1 MLYYQGEE
9 TFLFPPL
16 DQNEDNAATF
26 LLKDEQL
33 AYSAIG
39 DLLGACRRV
48 LSQSLGEQD
57 ELMISI
63 DELDMH
69 MSESTA
75 ECASTTLS
83 ELVDLYV
90 RLQQNDGLENPPPL
104 YMDLTSRTRFSRR
117 LDILRSASTDGKG
130 LSQLK
135 DPQEIERD
143 QQHMVIG
150 ETDLS
155 SHNAVLSDNDTYTS
169 EHVIGVGADEGT
181 EDYYSHGSTLPAEHT
196 LQETGSAPQ
205 ATQLDSST
213 DLTPGGNHISES
225 LLGSDSRLHEA
236 RVRNEFFGETAGSK
250 ESLET
255 AHSLAA
261 EPEFQKAGDSLVD
274 DGDFIDYEEVDEL
287 EGGTSSA
294 SSTLKGDAV
303 DATAVRDHAVPKG
316 PAVAENHEDRI
327 SQTVQE
333 DALVVEETSPKSA
346 PEKGTSDF
354 SGLVQEEQP
363 NLVEDLFQDSDF
375 KGHTLSGQSDYEE
388 ESLEHE
394 EEASVSQETKVLPDV
409 IVSSNGA
416 SDQLEAFAQDDEAV
430 ASLGRD
436 TSHEIPDQVEREA
449 YSIADIHLNGGVEDF
464 SLSQPFQSRSSGSRT
479 SPRDDGLVEVEDV
492 ATEDELEEVDE
503 SLGNHENDPVSQLSE
518 KAATHPGFFVD
529 GLAQEPED
537 NDEITYE
544 DDEYDTAFPHEPT
557 MAEHNVGT
565 GPGSLKRARSF
576 HEDDDTLEE
585 ALQGAKRVRS
595 G

>member
-1 MLYYQGEE
+1 
-9 TFLFPPL
+9 
-16 DQNEDNAATF
+16 
-26 LLKDEQL
+26 
-33 AYSAIG
+33 
-39 DLLGACRRV
+39 
-48 LSQSLGEQD
+48 
-57 ELMISI
+57 
-63 DELDMH
+63 
-69 MSESTA
+69 
-75 ECASTTLS
+75 
-83 ELVDLYV
+83 
-90 RLQQNDGLENPPPL
+90 
-104 YMDLTSRTRFSRR
+104 MDLTSRTRFSRR
-117 LDILRSASTDGKG
+117 LDILRNASTDGKG

-135 DPQEIERD
+135 DPQETERD
-143 QQHMVIG
+143 QQHMVNG

-181 EDYYSHGSTLPAEHT
+181 EDYYSHGSTLPAGHT

-205 ATQLDSST
+205 ATQLYSST
-213 DLTPGGNHISES
+213 DLTPGGNHIPES
-225 LLGSDSRLHEA
+225 LLGSDSRLREA
-236 RVRNEFFGETAGSK
+236 RVRNDFFGETAGSK

-294 SSTLKGDAV
+294 SSTLKGDAI

-333 DALVVEETSPKSA
+333 DALVVEETSPEFA
-346 PEKGTSDF
+346 PEKGTSDV

-388 ESLEHE
+388 ETPEHE
-394 EEASVSQETKVLPDV
+394 EEASVSQEIKVLPDV
-409 IVSSNGA
+409 IVSGNGA

-430 ASLGRD
+430 ASLRQD
-436 TSHEIPDQVEREA
+436 TLHEIPDQVEREA
-449 YSIADIHLNGGVEDF
+449 YSTADIDLNGGGVEDF

-518 KAATHPGFFVD
+518 KAATHPAFFVD
-529 GLAQEPED
+529 GLAQEQED

-544 DDEYDTAFPHEPT
+544 DDEYDTAFSHQPT
-557 MAEHNVGT
+557 KAEHNVGT
-565 GPGSLKRARSF
+565 SPGSLKRARSF

-585 ALQGAKRVRS
+585 ALQGRNRCF
-595 G
+595 GLIQRQR